1 MATVF
6 AKPEPRF
13 GARLGAGGLEVVNLF
28 AWRATDPAALHTV
41 PRPGRRPQRP
51 VHPPDLQRTWPDHG
65 RRMGLGRPAAG
76 PLEDDRQMTITLE
89 VDLIVKT
96 YSSLS

>member
-41 PRPGRRPQRP
+41 PDP
-51 VHPPDLQRTWPDHG
+51 VG
-65 RRMGLGRPAAG
+65 G

-96 YSSLS
+96 YGSLT